1 MNWNIAEQL
10 PESAGCRASFNTV
23 IAGYINAIYLRLKQN
38 ERRQQIVAVLSQP
51 SLGLAAHEDVVEFAK
66 EIISGE
72 LSQKLFQ

>member
-10 PESAGCRASFNTV
+10 PETAGCRNSFNTV
-23 IAGYINAIYLRLKQN
+23 IAGYINAIYLKLKQN
-38 ERRQQIVAVLSQP
+38 DHQQNAVSVFSQP

-72 LSQKLFQ
+72 ISQKLFQ